1 MMIIGCDFH
10 PSTQTI
16 AWKNTETGECGRREL
31 QHDGEAQ
38 AFYRSLQGQK
48 VRVGMEATGHA
59 RWFERL
65 LAECGIELWVA
76 DAAQVRAAATRKQK
90 TDKRDAELLL
100 ELLSDGRLEKMRIHL
115 PLPAERDARRLVLHR
130 HRLVQMRTR
139 VMNQLQAIALNEGL
153 RKKRGLW
160 SKAGLE
166 QLLALELMPWTGVA
180 REDLL
185 GLLDG
190 LNRRIAELDRAVERE
205 AEARPE
211 VRRLRT
217 QHGVGPVVG
226 LLYVLTLL
234 DPMRFASSRQV
245 ASYLG
250 LIPTERSSGGRQR
263 LGHLSKQGNAVL
275 RGLLTEAAHVAVR
288 YDAEWRRQYMRLA
301 MKKNRSIAAVA
312 IARKLAVR
320 LWWMWKLGL
329 DRGQFVE
336 SGSHAG

>member
-16 AWKNTETGECGRREL
+16 AWKNIETGECGGREL
-31 QHDGEAQ
+31 RHDGEAQ
-38 AFYRSLQGQK
+38 AFYRGLHGQK

-65 LAECGIELWVA
+65 LAECSIELWVA
-76 DAAQVRAAATRKQK
+76 NPAQVRAAATRKQK

-100 ELLSDGRLEKMRIHL
+100 QLLSDGRLEKMRIHL
-115 PLPAERDARRLVLHR
+115 PTPAERDVRRLVLHR

-139 VMNQLQAIALNEGL
+139 VMNQLQAIAMNEGL
-153 RKKRGLW
+153 RKKQALW
-160 SKAGLE
+160 TKAGLE
-166 QLLALELMPWTGVA
+166 QLLGLELMPWAAMA

-185 GLLDG
+185 VLLDG
-190 LNRRIAELDRAVERE
+190 LNRHIAALDRAVEQE

-217 QHGVGPVVG
+217 QRGVGPVTG
-226 LLYVLTLL
+226 LLYVLTIL
-234 DPMRFASSRQV
+234 DATRLQTSRQV

-250 LIPTERSSGGRQR
+250 LIPSERSSGERQR

-288 YDAEWRRQYMRLA
+288 YDAGWRRQ
-301 MKKNRSIAAVA
+301 
-312 IARKLAVR
+312 
-320 LWWMWKLGL
+320 
-329 DRGQFVE
+329 
-336 SGSHAG
+336 

>member
-1 MMIIGCDFH
+1 MIIIGCDFH

-16 AWKNTETGECGRREL
+16 AWRNTETGECGQREL
-31 QHDGEAQ
+31 KHDGEAQ
-38 AFYRSLQGQK
+38 AFYQGLCGQV
-48 VRVGMEATGHA
+48 VRVGMEATGQA

-65 LAECGIELWVA
+65 LAECSIELWVA
-76 DAAQVRAAATRKQK
+76 DPAQVRAATTRKQK

-100 ELLSDGRLEKMRIHL
+100 ELLSDGRLEKMRIHM
-115 PLPAERDARRLVLHR
+115 PTPGERDARRLVLHR

-160 SKAGLE
+160 TKAGLE
-166 QLLALELMPWTGVA
+166 QLLGLELMPWAAVA

-185 GLLDG
+185 VLLDR
-190 LNRRIAELDRAVERE
+190 LNQHIAVLDRAVEKE

-217 QHGVGPVVG
+217 QYGVGPVVG
-226 LLYVLTLL
+226 LLYVLTVL
-234 DPMRFASSRQV
+234 DPTRFQTSRQV

-250 LIPTERSSGGRQR
+250 LIPRERSSGERQR
-263 LGHLSKQGNAVL
+263 LGHLTKQGNAVL
-275 RGLLTEAAHVAVR
+275 RGLLTEAAHTAVR
-288 YDAEWRRQYMRLA
+288 FDADWRRQYVRLA

-329 DRGQFVE
+329 EAGPVVE
-336 SGSHAG
+336 SGSHVG